1 MKGSAIA
8 ARGRPALFFL
18 ALILLASGGLPAA
31 GDTPIRYDVRIEG
44 VPDRALRRDLLLMSE
59 SWQLR
64 ARPPPTIRLL
74 RRRAERDADT
84 LRLALQAQGYYAAGV
99 EAVCTTRKRKGRV
112 VFRVQPGPVFL
123 VRSVSVGVATGTLPA
138 SVTFP
143 SPERLGLETN
153 RPLVAQ
159 TVLDAQA
166 RVLRAFQAGGYPAAR
181 FAEQAIVTDHAAHR
195 ADIVLRVDPGPPVRF
210 GPVSVRG
217 LNRLRESYVR
227 RLVPWREGERYDIN
241 RVDAF
246 RDTLARGGLFSAVAI
261 ESGAVPESGDESP
274 VTVTLKERK
283 RRRVELGVGYTTDG
297 GAETHASWMH
307 RNLFGGAEQ
316 LQLEAGVAELKSY
329 TEAAFRRPQFLR
341 TDQDLLLDLKAQ
353 REEGEAYTSQWV
365 RAAGGLD
372 RELSRRLRAQAGLAL
387 RYSEVEQEE
396 REEFFLWSL
405 PARLLR
411 DTSDDLLDPTRG
423 TRWTVLGEPTYD
435 LLNGGMAFFRVQLTA
450 AGYWRFSRRPLLVLA
465 GRATAGSL
473 VGPSRGDL
481 PADERFYAGGG
492 GSIRGYG
499 YQDVGPLDEDHNP
512 LGGRS
517 VLESSLEL
525 RWRATRTMGFVLFAD
540 GGTAFEEKVPDFDER
555 YLWGAGLGWRY
566 YTSFGLARFD
576 IAVPLDR
583 RPDIDE
589 NYQFYLSIG
598 QAF

>member
-1 MKGSAIA
+1 M
-8 ARGRPALFFL
+8 RRLPALAVL
-18 ALILLASGGLPAA
+18 ALILFAAGGLPARGQKEKA
-31 GDTPIRYDVRIEG
+31 IRYDVRVEG
-44 VPDRALRRDLLLMSE
+44 VPDRALRRDLLLLSE
-59 SWQLR
+59 SWQLH

-74 RRRAERDADT
+74 RRRAERDTDT
-84 LRLALQAQGYYAAGV
+84 LRLALRARGYYAAEV
-99 EAVCTTRKRKGRV
+99 EAACAAGKKKNRV
-112 VFRVQPGPVFL
+112 LFRVQTGPVFL
-123 VRSVSVGVATGTLPA
+123 VRSVSIGVTTGSLPA
-138 SVTFP
+138 AA
-143 SPERLGLETN
+143 SPARLGLETN

-181 FAEQAIVTDHAAHR
+181 FAEQSVVVDHAAQR

-217 LNRLRESYVR
+217 LTRLRESYVQ
-227 RLVPWREGERYDIN
+227 RLVPWREGERYDID

-246 RDTLARGGLFSAVAI
+246 RDSLARGGLFSAVAI

-283 RRRVELGVGYTTDG
+283 RRRVELGVGYTADG
-297 GAETHASWMH
+297 GAETHASWLH

-316 LQLEAGVAELKSY
+316 LQLEAGVNEFNLYA
-329 TEAAFRRPQFLR
+329 EAAFRRPQFLR
-341 TDQDLLLDLKAQ
+341 TDQDLLLDLKVQ
-353 REEGEAYTSQWV
+353 QEEGDAYTSRWV
-365 RAAGGLD
+365 RASGGLE
-372 RELSRRLRAQAGLAL
+372 RALPRRLRAQAGLAL

-423 TRWTVLGEPTYD
+423 ARWTLLGEPTYD
-435 LLNGGMAFFRVQLTA
+435 LLNGGMAFFRVRLTA
-450 AGYWRFSRRPLLVLA
+450 SKYWSFSKRPLLVLA
-465 GRATAGSL
+465 ARTAAGSL
-473 VGPSRGDL
+473 IGPSRGDL

-499 YQDVGPLDEDHNP
+499 YQTVGPLNEDDSP

-517 VLESSLEL
+517 LLESSLEL
-525 RWRATRTMGFVLFAD
+525 RWRATRTMGLVLFAD

-576 IAVPLDR
+576 VAVPLDR
-583 RPDIDE
+583 RPDLDE
-589 NYQFYLSIG
+589 DYQFYLSIG